1 MDLPP
6 LQLENGMSVLVGKLV
21 SLGLDD
27 LAIKELRILKRR
39 LESGD
44 GAKRK
49 PAKTSAAP
57 AAQTLA
63 ELLNFGKPEFAGA
76 KLGLVITS
84 QLQVLRLMTSCRKPK
99 VIEDGFEILH
109 TEHPSSPTRLLLLAA
124 KDSKDQKQTDRI
136 VRQMQTLSEI
146 LLSLCPSISTADDAL
161 ALESRLSISPEVSIQ
176 IQTLALHNRFLWWG
190 LAGHKGDQSKE
201 ILDPF
206 LRCLSALARRNQ
218 TGALKTYQVAALA
231 MTDIHTLISDCS
243 DSRPRALRTTLAG
256 IFRLLSSLS
265 KEADLMKEAVRWTL
279 EWQKTLDSSVDSDA
293 KRCSVLARLVALQLK
308 DPSND
313 PKDEEV
319 LLSLL
324 EELERPFKG
333 ESSEID
339 ELMTEISGVR
349 RSAISVIAQYRSGT
363 GSKVQLSDGMRQMC
377 ESVIFLL
384 PRLSLRYL
392 GNPPDVKAATK
403 DILRY
408 EQRRQFITKSA
419 LHAIDSAL
427 FLVKMLV
434 GEGRATWD
442 LVDSKLQDCLLLSD
456 RLDPSSG
463 DVVVYDGSS
472 SASYH
477 VRISNLYYTQYLN
490 MRRNPEGVKDGQQ
503 MRALRRSIDSIRQ
516 RSQQERRMAQLSTKL
531 ERMAEYCKTTARYD
545 ELFQTL
551 LTLRDELI
559 SDGALTLAV
568 EKAATRSPKDVW
580 GEDDAASVLGRTV
593 HSLLKVQLRYLKVS
607 ASTQLVDESWTIE
620 EKGAVLEHQLDL
632 FSTQSAETAPAEK
645 LLSTI
650 FSELLSVYDQG
661 QYPIRRLRTLIR
673 RLSLDVDQDE
683 TVKEVLQTELQSS
696 QLAKIDGCGT
706 KDEGLQGYL
715 GHYRSF
721 AATITELSEN
731 APKLDVLKQ
740 GLATWFSIRSRC
752 PNLAEFEKQIE
763 DIPGLLA
770 HLSVVGEYLQ
780 MKGLETVRV
789 SALRLIAEINEY
801 GDGVS
806 IPDDLVLS
814 FTDLGAQWLQLGYSG
829 KAGLAFDRAMV
840 YAARNGVTTY
850 ATLQLHLAHCQ
861 YLLAIGSF
869 DKV

>member
-1 MDLPP
+1 
-6 LQLENGMSVLVGKLV
+6 MSVLVGKLV

-218 TGALKTYQVAALA
+218 TGALKAYQVAALA

-384 PRLSLRYL
+384 PRLSPRYL

-403 DILRY
+403 KFTEALAILQVLDSGHLSQL
-408 EQRRQFITKSA
+408 EAVDHGLAMAKQF
-419 LHAIDSAL
+419 L
-427 FLVKMLV
+427 FHSLDQMNADPVYSV
-434 GEGRATWD
+434 
-442 LVDSKLQDCLLLSD
+442 LQD
-456 RLDPSSG
+456 
-463 DVVVYDGSS
+463 
-472 SASYH
+472 
-477 VRISNLYYTQYLN
+477 
-490 MRRNPEGVKDGQQ
+490 
-503 MRALRRSIDSIRQ
+503 
-516 RSQQERRMAQLSTKL
+516 
-531 ERMAEYCKTTARYD
+531 
-545 ELFQTL
+545 
-551 LTLRDELI
+551 
-559 SDGALTLAV
+559 
-568 EKAATRSPKDVW
+568 
-580 GEDDAASVLGRTV
+580 
-593 HSLLKVQLRYLKVS
+593 
-607 ASTQLVDESWTIE
+607 
-620 EKGAVLEHQLDL
+620 
-632 FSTQSAETAPAEK
+632 
-645 LLSTI
+645 STI
-650 FSELLSVYDQG
+650 SFPSVAG
-661 QYPIRRLRTLIR
+661 
-673 RLSLDVDQDE
+673 
-683 TVKEVLQTELQSS
+683 
-696 QLAKIDGCGT
+696 LAK
-706 KDEGLQGYL
+706 
-715 GHYRSF
+715 
-721 AATITELSEN
+721 N
-731 APKLDVLKQ
+731 
-740 GLATWFSIRSRC
+740 
-752 PNLAEFEKQIE
+752 EKHG
-763 DIPGLLA
+763 DR
-770 HLSVVGEYLQ
+770 LSVVKVSPPR
-780 MKGLETVRV
+780 KGARGARELAGSKSPVPDSFFDKLRQAQEHLTEIQSMAVAV
-789 SALRLIAEINEY
+789 APVSVVHTASALLNSVAI
-801 GDGVS
+801 
-806 IPDDLVLS
+806 LLS
-814 FTDLGAQWLQLGYSG
+814 AAGQVKGRSLAHP
-829 KAGLAFDRAMV
+829 GLASSSIGMSI
-840 YAARNGVTTY
+840 
-850 ATLQLHLAHCQ
+850 LQQVLQ
-861 YLLAIGSF
+861 
-869 DKV
+869 